1 MKIAVTD
8 TEFVNLSMAK
18 DEQVNQWQ
26 GTINDV
32 ELQDNL
38 LRASSSTCVEPS
50 AKWTPIP

>member
-8 TEFVNLSMAK
+8 TEYVPLCMAK
-18 DEQVNQWQ
+18 VKQVNQWQ
-26 GTINDV
+26 GLINDV

-50 AKWTPIP
+50 TKWKPIP